1 MLDGNRLLLFDQ
13 DLDNTYWLNE
23 YGRSSN
29 LPIVS
34 GKIDRQLSDN
44 FSNINGIDVNRAYN
58 YPNPITDSRTT
69 FRFYTGLANEAEIK
83 IYSASGF
90 LVEKLRHSNLT
101 VNEFNEVE
109 WDASDFQ
116 SGLYFAE
123 IRPNVGE
130 SALVRVVVV
139 K

>member
-1 MLDGNRLLLFDQ
+1 MADLQTYLLYQ
-13 DLDNTYWLNE
+13 
-23 YGRSSN
+23 
-29 LPIVS
+29 
-34 GKIDRQLSDN
+34 GKKDRQLYDY
-44 FSNINGIDVNRAYN
+44 FSNINGIDSNRAYN
-58 YPNPITDSRTT
+58 YPNPIIDSRTT
-69 FRFYTGLANEAEIK
+69 FRFYNGLANEAEIK

-90 LVEKLRHSNLT
+90 LVDKLRHSNLT
-101 VNEFNEVE
+101 INEFNEIV

-123 IRPNVGE
+123 ISPNIGE